1 MNQIALA
8 CLAFL
13 IESLVGYPPQLY
25 TAIGHPVGWIGKLIS
40 FLDEGLNDEEAAP
53 FNNKI
58 SGVIALLCLIIS
70 VGFPAWLIAKA
81 LSALP
86 YGFLLNAG
94 LATAFIAQKSLGDHV
109 RNVAEA
115 LSQSLSKARIE
126 VGKIVGRDTTNS
138 NEGEVAQAALE
149 SLAENT
155 SDGVVAPL
163 FWYAVAGL
171 PGLVIYKAINTAD
184 SMIGHKS
191 EKYLNFGWASARLDD
206 LVNLPASRLTGALFS
221 SAAFAQGKTA
231 AKHAWQAMWRD
242 AGKHNSSNAGWPE
255 ASMAGGL
262 GLQFGGPRNYAGE
275 VVALPTMGDG
285 RKAQGVADI
294 NAGLK
299 LYHNAMALLFLLGA
313 ILAIAL

>member
-25 TAIGHPVGWIGKLIS
+25 AAIGHPVVWIGKLIS
-40 FLDEGLNDEEAAP
+40 FLDNGLNDDEASP

-58 SGVIALLCLIIS
+58 SGIIALVCLIIAA
-70 VGFPAWLIAKA
+70 GLPAWLVAKA

-86 YGFLLNAG
+86 YGFLINAFI
-94 LATAFIAQKSLGDHV
+94 ATAFIAQKSLGDHV
-109 RNVAEA
+109 RNVADA

-126 VGKIVGRDTTNS
+126 VGKIVGRDTTHL

-163 FWYAVAGL
+163 FWYAVVGL

-206 LVNLPASRLTGALFS
+206 LVNLPASRITGALFS
-221 SAAFAQGKTA
+221 GAAFANGNFA
-231 AKHAWQAMWRD
+231 AKHAWKAMWRD
-242 AGKHNSSNAGWPE
+242 AGKHNSPNAGWPE
-255 ASMAGGL
+255 AAMAGGL

-275 VVALPTMGDG
+275 VVALPIMGDG
-285 RKAQGVADI
+285 RKAQGAVDI
-294 NAGLK
+294 NSGLK
-299 LYHNAMALLFLLGA
+299 LYHNAMALLFLVGV